1 MMKNIGESWNG
12 IGGDEKVDKEK
23 RDKL

>member
-23 RDKL
+23 KDKL